1 MNESIIARQLK
12 ALAEFTDP
20 GAIGVSVSHMPV
32 ISPAPETS
40 PVIPKESPEEE
51 IQYRGVIE
59 AIKANQDEFAKL
71 IDEIS
76 SLKDAAREDKDGT
89 KTSELHSKLKLVD
102 EKFAGLEELYKR
114 YKALHGETKS
124 VVSAEPMMVS

>member
-1 MNESIIARQLK
+1 MNQSIIARQLK
-12 ALAEFTDP
+12 ALTEFTDP
-20 GAIGVSVSHMPV
+20 GAIAVQV
-32 ISPAPETS
+32 SPASVVPPA
-40 PVIPKESPEEE
+40 PVAAMAMPKESPEEE

-102 EKFAGLEELYKR
+102 EKFLGLEELYKR

-124 VVSAEPMMVS
+124 VVAADPAIMA